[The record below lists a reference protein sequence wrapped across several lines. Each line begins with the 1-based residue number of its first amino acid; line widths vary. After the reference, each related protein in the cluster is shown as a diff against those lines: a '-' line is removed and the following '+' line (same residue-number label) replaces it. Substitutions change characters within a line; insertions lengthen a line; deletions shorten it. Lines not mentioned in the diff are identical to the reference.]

1 MVDPNHP
8 EAAPHGVDEE
18 APPDDEEPPLDE
30 SAADAGGERDEAARE
45 EGEPRDRQRG
55 RLEGFI
61 PDIVKRT
68 FYAGLGAVF
77 TTEEGIRKIAS
88 DLKLPK
94 DVANY
99 LIQQAAAS
107 KDELFRVVG
116 KELRGFLETVNISGE
131 LQKLLT
137 SLSFEI
143 KTEIRFIPNSE
154 RLIGSEPD
162 VKASVRLKRNDKPDD
177 ADPDRDSK
185 SRLRFW
191 RRDEGGTGN
200 TEEPGDEPDPRDKP
214 TTPTK

>member
-1 MVDPNHP
+1 MASGVDPHD
-8 EAAPHGVDEE
+8 APPEE
-18 APPDDEEPPLDE
+18 APLDVGDAGDEELPPLPPE
-30 SAADAGGERDEAARE
+30 NGGGYANHGAQGPGAHDGRDEL
-45 EGEPRDRQRG
+45 PPPDRQRG

-61 PDIVKRT
+61 PDIVRRT

-131 LQKLLT
+131 MQKLLT

-143 KTEIRFIPNSE
+143 KTEIRFIPNNE
-154 RLIGSEPD
+154 AIGGIKPD
-162 VKASVRLKRNDKPDD
+162 VKVGRMAFRRNKDKDDKRADKDKAKDKP
-177 ADPDRDSK
+177 RH
-185 SRLRFW
+185 
-191 RRDEGGTGN
+191 
-200 TEEPGDEPDPRDKP
+200 EPDHEEDE
-214 TTPTK
+214 

>member
-1 MVDPNHP
+1 MH
-8 EAAPHGVDEE
+8 AEE
-18 APPDDEEPPLDE
+18 APPD
-30 SAADAGGERDEAARE
+30 
-45 EGEPRDRQRG
+45 EGEPHEAPGNGEDAPPENGAAGAHETEPEPEPNKRG

-99 LIQQAAAS
+99 LIQQAAS
-107 KDELFRVVG
+107 TKDELFRVVG

-143 KTEIRFIPNSE
+143 KTEIRFIPNNE
-154 RLIGSEPD
+154 AIGGVKPD
-162 VKASVRLKRNDKPDD
+162 VKVGRMSFRRNRGDKDD
-177 ADPDRDSK
+177 KKPGDK
-185 SRLRFW
+185 
-191 RRDEGGTGN
+191 DEG
-200 TEEPGDEPDPRDKP
+200 
-214 TTPTK
+214 

>member
-1 MVDPNHP
+1 MATSEQPRDAH
-8 EAAPHGVDEE
+8 APAEDEE
-18 APPDDEEPPLDE
+18 APPDDDAPPEAHADDDLPPDNG
-30 SAADAGGERDEAARE
+30 AADARDARE
-45 EGEPRDRQRG
+45 DEPRHRG

-99 LIQQAAAS
+99 LIQSAAAS

-143 KTEIRFIPNSE
+143 KTEIRFIPNDE
-154 RLIGSEPD
+154 AIAGVKPD
-162 VKASVRLKRNDKPDD
+162 VKVGRMSFRRNRERPANGDKKPGD
-177 ADPDRDSK
+177 K
-185 SRLRFW
+185 
-191 RRDEGGTGN
+191 DEG
-200 TEEPGDEPDPRDKP
+200 
-214 TTPTK
+214 

>member
-1 MVDPNHP
+1 MVRRAVREDIDQARCRAVDADPVRDRR
-8 EAAPHGVDEE
+8 AAH
-18 APPDDEEPPLDE
+18 
-30 SAADAGGERDEAARE
+30 DARD
-45 EGEPRDRQRG
+45 EGEPRDKRG

-99 LIQQAAAS
+99 LIQQAASS

-116 KELRGFLETVNISGE
+116 KEMRGFLETVNISGE

-143 KTEIRFIPNSE
+143 KTEIRFIPNDE
-154 RLIGSEPD
+154 
-162 VKASVRLKRNDKPDD
+162 SVAGVKPDIKVGRMSFRRNN
-177 ADPDRDSK
+177 DRDK
-185 SRLRFW
+185 
-191 RRDEGGTGN
+191 DKDDAAGKK
-200 TEEPGDEPDPRDKP
+200 PGDKDEA
-214 TTPTK
+214 

>member
-1 MVDPNHP
+1 M
-8 EAAPHGVDEE
+8 
-18 APPDDEEPPLDE
+18 
-30 SAADAGGERDEAARE
+30 
-45 EGEPRDRQRG
+45 
-55 RLEGFI
+55 
-61 PDIVKRT
+61 
-68 FYAGLGAVF
+68 F

-143 KTEIRFIPNSE
+143 KTEIRFIPNDE
-154 RLIGSEPD
+154 AIAGVKPD
-162 VKASVRLKRNDKPDD
+162 VKVGRMAFRRNR
-177 ADPDRDSK
+177 DRDKDDKK
-185 SRLRFW
+185 SGDK
-191 RRDEGGTGN
+191 DEG
-200 TEEPGDEPDPRDKP
+200 
-214 TTPTK
+214 

>member
-1 MVDPNHP
+1 MASENRDAHPPIHEEPTSDAELPTGDPH
-8 EAAPHGVDEE
+8 AAAADDEPP
-18 APPDDEEPPLDE
+18 PPDNGTGVHDE
-30 SAADAGGERDEAARE
+30 S
-45 EGEPRDRQRG
+45 EPRQRG

-99 LIQQAAAS
+99 LIQSAAS
-107 KDELFRVVG
+107 TKDEMFRVVG

-143 KTEIRFIPNSE
+143 KTEIRFIPNDE
-154 RLIGSEPD
+154 AIGGIKPD
-162 VKASVRLKRNDKPDD
+162 VKVGRMSLRRNKDDKKSPPDD
-177 ADPDRDSK
+177 K
-185 SRLRFW
+185 S
-191 RRDEGGTGN
+191 
-200 TEEPGDEPDPRDKP
+200 
-214 TTPTK
+214 

>member
-1 MVDPNHP
+1 MASSP
-8 EAAPHGVDEE
+8 ESHD
-18 APPDDEEPPLDE
+18 APPESPAPDEKQEVRDEPPPPDGDE
-30 SAADAGGERDEAARE
+30 HKE
-45 EGEPRDRQRG
+45 EKRG

-61 PDIVKRT
+61 PDIVRRT

-99 LIQQAAAS
+99 LIQSAAGT

-116 KELRGFLETVNISGE
+116 RELRGFLETVNISGE

-143 KTEIRFIPNSE
+143 KTEIRFIPNDE
-154 RLIGSEPD
+154 AVGGVKPDLKIGKMSF
-162 VKASVRLKRNDKPDD
+162 KRNRDDKKND
-177 ADPDRDSK
+177 K
-185 SRLRFW
+185 N
-191 RRDEGGTGN
+191 DE
-200 TEEPGDEPDPRDKP
+200 
-214 TTPTK
+214 

>member
-1 MVDPNHP
+1 MASGEQPRDAH
-8 EAAPHGVDEE
+8 AEE
-18 APPDDEEPPLDE
+18 ASPGEHGDPPIDDRDGAGYDEPPPDHGPE
-30 SAADAGGERDEAARE
+30 ERD

-99 LIQQAAAS
+99 LIQQAASS

-116 KELRGFLETVNISGE
+116 KEMRGFLETVNISGE

-143 KTEIRFIPNSE
+143 KTEIRFIPNDEAVS
-154 RLIGSEPD
+154 GVKPD
-162 VKASVRLKRNDKPDD
+162 VKLGRMSFRRNK
-177 ADPDRDSK
+177 DRDK
-185 SRLRFW
+185 ERERDKDDKKPGDK
-191 RRDEGGTGN
+191 DEG
-200 TEEPGDEPDPRDKP
+200 
-214 TTPTK
+214 

>member
-1 MVDPNHP
+1 MASSEQPRDTHAEEPP
-8 EAAPHGVDEE
+8 PDDEE
-18 APPDDEEPPLDE
+18 APPDEHAADEEMPPE
-30 SAADAGGERDEAARE
+30 NGAAAHDARD
-45 EGEPRDRQRG
+45 EGEPRDKRG

-143 KTEIRFIPNSE
+143 KTEIRFIPNDE
-154 RLIGSEPD
+154 AVAG
-162 VKASVRLKRNDKPDD
+162 VKPDIKVGRM
-177 ADPDRDSK
+177 AFRRNKDRDK
-185 SRLRFW
+185 DDKKPGDK
-191 RRDEGGTGN
+191 DEG
-200 TEEPGDEPDPRDKP
+200 
-214 TTPTK
+214 

>member
-1 MVDPNHP
+1 MATSEQPRDAH
-8 EAAPHGVDEE
+8 AP
-18 APPDDEEPPLDE
+18 PPDDDGDDDALADDDAPPEARADNDEVPPPDNDADAPQEEP
-30 SAADAGGERDEAARE
+30 RH
-45 EGEPRDRQRG
+45 RG

-99 LIQQAAAS
+99 LIQSAAAS

-143 KTEIRFIPNSE
+143 KTEIRFIPNDE
-154 RLIGSEPD
+154 AVGGVKPD
-162 VKASVRLKRNDKPDD
+162 VKVGRMSFRRNRSRD
-177 ADPDRDSK
+177 ADKKPGDK
-185 SRLRFW
+185 
-191 RRDEGGTGN
+191 DEG
-200 TEEPGDEPDPRDKP
+200 
-214 TTPTK
+214 

>member
-1 MVDPNHP
+1 MANGDDPR
-8 EAAPHGVDEE
+8 EARADEAMLHEAELPEE
-18 APPDDEEPPLDE
+18 APPGAPSTPPASNNDTQ
-30 SAADAGGERDEAARE
+30 SGAAR
-45 EGEPRDRQRG
+45 DDQQRKG
-55 RLEGFI
+55 RLDSLI
-61 PDIVKRT
+61 PEIVRRT

-116 KELRGFLETVNISGE
+116 KELRGFLESVNISGE

-143 KTEIRFIPNSE
+143 KTEIRFIPNDE
-154 RLIGSEPD
+154 AIGGIKPD
-162 VKASVRLKRNDKPDD
+162 MKVGRMSLKRDKKSDK
-177 ADPDRDSK
+177 AD
-185 SRLRFW
+185 
-191 RRDEGGTGN
+191 
-200 TEEPGDEPDPRDKP
+200 
-214 TTPTK
+214 

>member
-1 MVDPNHP
+1 MASSEQPRD
-8 EAAPHGVDEE
+8 ARAEE
-18 APPDDEEPPLDE
+18 APPDDEDAPPEAGDGE
-30 SAADAGGERDEAARE
+30 DAPPDDGAAGDARE
-45 EGEPRDRQRG
+45 SREARDDEPRDKQRG

-143 KTEIRFIPNSE
+143 KTEIRFIPNDE
-154 RLIGSEPD
+154 AIAGVKPD
-162 VKASVRLKRNDKPDD
+162 VKVGRMAFRRN
-177 ADPDRDSK
+177 
-185 SRLRFW
+185 
-191 RRDEGGTGN
+191 
-200 TEEPGDEPDPRDKP
+200 RDKDDKKADREKEP
-214 TTPTK
+214 QEKEGE

>member
-1 MVDPNHP
+1 MASGGEPRDAH
-8 EAAPHGVDEE
+8 AEE
-18 APPDDEEPPLDE
+18 APPHDDDAPPEADGDDDGGPPE
-30 SAADAGGERDEAARE
+30 NGATAAASASAAHEGRDD
-45 EGEPRDRQRG
+45 GEPRDKQRG
-55 RLEGFI
+55 RLEGYI

-143 KTEIRFIPNSE
+143 KTEIRFIPNDE
-154 RLIGSEPD
+154 ALAG
-162 VKASVRLKRNDKPDD
+162 VKPDIKVGRMSLRRNK
-177 ADPDRDSK
+177 DRDDK
-185 SRLRFW
+185 KPGDK
-191 RRDEGGTGN
+191 DEG
-200 TEEPGDEPDPRDKP
+200 
-214 TTPTK
+214 

>member
-1 MVDPNHP
+1 MASGEHP
-8 EAAPHGVDEE
+8 RDAHSDEPPPDDD
-18 APPDDEEPPLDE
+18 APPDTRASDEEPPPE
-30 SAADAGGERDEAARE
+30 NGAAAHDEA
-45 EGEPRDRQRG
+45 EPRDKRG

-99 LIQQAAAS
+99 LIQQAASS

-116 KELRGFLETVNISGE
+116 KEMRGFLENVNISGE

-143 KTEIRFIPNSE
+143 KTEIRFIPNDE
-154 RLIGSEPD
+154 AIGGVKPD
-162 VKASVRLKRNDKPDD
+162 VKVGRMAFRRGDKKKPD
-177 ADPDRDSK
+177 K
-185 SRLRFW
+185 
-191 RRDEGGTGN
+191 
-200 TEEPGDEPDPRDKP
+200 DEPEG
-214 TTPTK
+214 